1 MGDDDQ
7 VFRAGH
13 LHVPLHLFFF
23 LFGGGGLGFRASCA
37 PPFRAVVFFFKLGSC
52 SLSGRC
58 MGFIEASCSPFS
70 GLGFMVS

>member
-37 PPFRAVVFFFKLGSC
+37 PPFRAVVFFLNSGHVPFQAGVWD
-52 SLSGRC
+52 SLRLHVLL
-58 MGFIEASCSPFS
+58 FRA
-70 GLGFMVS
+70 